1 VCQEIIKTPCPR
13 WRGSSCAYLNCALS
27 TTSAAAA
34 AAAAAS
40 SASKASALP
49 YPSASVSLWM
59 PQSNFR
65 KVLYLDRRGTCIFT
79 RRRSPAM
86 PCGARGRQR
95 CPWMRCTPFAE
106 RFKCACRLANSR
118 MRACG
123 QAGRAGPQ
131 TVRKIPRASS
141 NARRHCQARGCHGG
155 PGNAAPLRSAASK
168 GLLHPRACSNL
179 HTGRPCAQNQVPWIA
194 GVRVYTAARVDGVA
208 RQGEVP

>member
-1 VCQEIIKTPCPR
+1 LLRNFRDVIGYTVCQEIIKTPCPR

-95 CPWMRCTPFAE
+95 CPWMRLHPVRGTVQVCMS
-106 RFKCACRLANSR
+106 SR
-118 MRACG
+118 
-123 QAGRAGPQ
+123 QFPHAGVWAGG
-131 TVRKIPRASS
+131 
-141 NARRHCQARGCHGG
+141 ARRAADSAEDPPSQLERPSALPG
-155 PGNAAPLRSAASK
+155 PRLPWRPRQRRPAPQRRLQRAPAPPGVFKPTHRSAVCTKPGALDSRSE
-168 GLLHPRACSNL
+168 GVY
-179 HTGRPCAQNQVPWIA
+179 GR
-194 GVRVYTAARVDGVA
+194 
-208 RQGEVP
+208 